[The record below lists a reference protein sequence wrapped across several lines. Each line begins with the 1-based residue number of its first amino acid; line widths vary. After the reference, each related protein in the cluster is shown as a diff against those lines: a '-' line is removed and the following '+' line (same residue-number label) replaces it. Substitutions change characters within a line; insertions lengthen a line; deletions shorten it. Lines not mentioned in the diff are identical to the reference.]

1 LVEPV
6 NRTTRHAESSRE
18 NTMKNGRKSA
28 AKDNDFLVSVAESI
42 GSTLGAVAARVSGT
56 AGAARRRPA
65 RRKPAA
71 KRRSITSNRRRA
83 SAKTASARVLRRAK
97 KVVGGTRTSRKK
109 VSR

>member
-1 LVEPV
+1 
-6 NRTTRHAESSRE
+6 
-18 NTMKNGRKSA
+18 MKNGRKSA

-71 KRRSITSNRRRA
+71 KRRSVSSKSRRA
-83 SAKTASARVLRRAK
+83 SVKTASARALRRVK
-97 KVVGGTRTSRKK
+97 KIVGGKRASRKK
-109 VSR
+109 SSR